1 MRIPLSSQQLT
12 NGPPYTQHANGITSW
27 KPISEKW
34 CSFTILTRT
43 RNGITSWVPTTPR
56 GCDLADRR
64 WPQGSQGGGCLHLLR
79 GRGRVRDIA
88 LVFLFSFPCC
98 IHYLLFLVFRI
109 RLHLFMSLQIR
120 KRRVNGTMRRWAR
133 RGCLFAYGI
142 VESPGLYFI
151 RSNYHNLYGI
161 D

>member
-1 MRIPLSSQQLT
+1 MESQVGSRFPKSGEVSRYLHERAMESLHGFRQPREVATWLT
-12 NGPPYTQHANGITSW
+12 ADGRKVHRGAVVCTCCGVGVVY
-27 KPISEKW
+27 E
-34 CSFTILTRT
+34 ILL
-43 RNGITSWVPTTPR
+43 WF
-56 GCDLADRR
+56 
-64 WPQGSQGGGCLHLLR
+64 
-79 GRGRVRDIA
+79 
-88 LVFLFSFPCC
+88 FLFSFSCC